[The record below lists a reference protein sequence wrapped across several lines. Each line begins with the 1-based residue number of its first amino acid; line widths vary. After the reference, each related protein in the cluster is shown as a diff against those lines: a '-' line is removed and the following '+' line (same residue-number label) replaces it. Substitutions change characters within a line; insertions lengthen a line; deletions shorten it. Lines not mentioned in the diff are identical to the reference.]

1 MLDQSR
7 RKFMALLGA
16 AATWPLTV
24 RAQQPTAPPV
34 VGLLVTSSPRE
45 RAAIENLTAFRRGLA
60 ETGRVDGRNVT
71 IEPRWVDGHPERL
84 PALAAELVS
93 RSVAVIA
100 TLGGSPAAL
109 AAKGATSTIPIV
121 FAVGVDPVEFGLVA
135 SLQRPGGNLTGIT
148 DLNSFVAAKRLEVL
162 HELVPTTT
170 SIGLLINPSN
180 RATVAIA
187 KDVQEPARILGVG
200 LLVLDASDESELEGA
215 FATLV
220 QRQAGAL
227 MTSADPLFFN
237 QRDDLVALA
246 ARYAVP
252 VLSPFNEFTAAGG
265 LLSYGTNQA
274 DIVREVGVYAGR
286 ILNGAKPADLPVQ
299 QATKIR
305 LSINMKAAKALGLTF
320 PLTLL
325 GRADEVIE

>member
-1 MLDQSR
+1 MSGMGR
-7 RKFMALLGA
+7 REFVALLGGA
-16 AATWPLTV
+16 AAWPV
-24 RAQQPTAPPV
+24 AGHAQQQTSSPV
-34 VGLLVTSSPRE
+34 VGFLGAGSPRE
-45 RAAIENLTAFRRGLA
+45 RAGSESLAAFRRGLA
-60 ETGRVDGRNVT
+60 EAGRIDGRNVT
-71 IEPRWVDGHPERL
+71 IEPRWVEGHPERL
-84 PALAAELVS
+84 PTLAAELV
-93 RSVAVIA
+93 RLSVTVIA

-109 AAKGATSTIPIV
+109 AAKGATSVIPIV
-121 FAVGVDPVEFGLVA
+121 FAVGVDPVEFGLVV

-148 DLNSFVAAKRLEVL
+148 DLNSFVAAKRLELL
-162 HELVPTTT
+162 HELVPAAT

-180 RATVAIA
+180 QATVAIA
-187 KDVQEPARILGVG
+187 KDMHEPARILGIS
-200 LLVLDASDESELEGA
+200 LLVLNASDKSELEGA

-220 QRQAGAL
+220 QRHAGAL
-227 MTSADPLFFN
+227 MTTADPLFFN

-265 LLSYGTNQA
+265 LLSYGTSQA

-305 LSINMKAAKALGLTF
+305 LSINMRTAKALGLTF